1 MGANRVS
8 AGEAVRRPANPLY
21 VGSSHTDLR
30 RGPLFQFPEKNA
42 CQATRWK
49 RHPKPRSHRLL
60 TLVVAGTLPSPC
72 QAGTIFF
79 PQLGQT
85 TLPHSEPVCGRWGD
99 TNNDKAEVRGAGS
112 FLAVWR
118 CTGLLGNYIQNV
130 KRPPRCSRQWPHS
143 AFFPREGGEAVHSP
157 RQAALRRERQQG
169 VPLFSVSDTPGRH
182 LRHLMRSADA
192 LLAQTQ
198 RRRHPAD

>member
-1 MGANRVS
+1 MGKGKTGANRVS

-30 RGPLFQFPEKNA
+30 RGPLFQFPEKNG

-118 CTGLLGNYIQNV
+118 CTGLLGNCIQNV
-130 KRPPRCSRQWPHS
+130 KRPPMLQALATLCLLPQGRRGSCTLPKAGCTS
-143 AFFPREGGEAVHSP
+143 EGK
-157 RQAALRRERQQG
+157 
-169 VPLFSVSDTPGRH
+169 TT
-182 LRHLMRSADA
+182 RSS
-192 LLAQTQ
+192 LVLSK
-198 RRRHPAD
+198 

>member
-1 MGANRVS
+1 MRVKL
-8 AGEAVRRPANPLY
+8 P
-21 VGSSHTDLR
+21 VGN
-30 RGPLFQFPEKNA
+30 G
-42 CQATRWK
+42 

-118 CTGLLGNYIQNV
+118 CTGLLGNYIKCQEASDAPGNGHTLPSSPG
-130 KRPPRCSRQWPHS
+130 KEGKLYTPQGRLRFGGKDNKEFPCSQ
-143 AFFPREGGEAVHSP
+143 
-157 RQAALRRERQQG
+157 
-169 VPLFSVSDTPGRH
+169 
-182 LRHLMRSADA
+182 
-192 LLAQTQ
+192 
-198 RRRHPAD
+198 